1 VSSIAVRLMPY
12 VRCRTDHPAQAVSNT
27 YEHNR
32 YRSYSAEKCDLPSQ
46 ATLRGNNMKS
56 PGILTAFFSALML
69 STWSVMA
76 VPPGKT
82 VEFASPM
89 GKVIFDGKTHADKG
103 VKCADCHTKPKLFA
117 MKKGNDK
124 VTMVAM
130 NEGKFCGACHDGKK
144 AFSVKVET
152 DCVKCH
158 KTGGAGAKPGA
169 KAPMQTSEANNP
181 DKEKS
186 TKSTAKQES
195 PGEYVDDAVITA
207 KVKAAVLEEPSLKS
221 AEINVETL
229 KGTVQLSGFV
239 RSRADINKAVDVA
252 KGVKGV
258 KSVKNDMVLKG
269 TQ

>member
-1 VSSIAVRLMPY
+1 
-12 VRCRTDHPAQAVSNT
+12 
-27 YEHNR
+27 
-32 YRSYSAEKCDLPSQ
+32 
-46 ATLRGNNMKS
+46 MKS
-56 PGILTAFFSALML
+56 AGILAVFSALML
-69 STWSVMA
+69 SIWNVMA

-103 VKCADCHTKPKLFA
+103 FKCADCHTKPKLFA
-117 MKKGNDK
+117 MKKGTDK

-144 AFSVKVET
+144 AFSVKVQA

-186 TKSTAKQES
+186 VKSTSKQES
-195 PGEYVDDAVITA
+195 PGAYVDDAIITA
-207 KVKAAVLEEPSLKS
+207 KVKAAVLEDSSLKS

-229 KGTVQLSGFV
+229 RGTVQLSGFV
-239 RSRADINKAVDVA
+239 RSHADINKAVDVTR
-252 KGVKGV
+252 GVKGV
-258 KSVKNDMVLKG
+258 RSVKNDMVLKG